1 MRAEA
6 NSRIEQTVFPTAPRF
21 RHGFTLI
28 ELLVVIAIIAILA
41 GMLLPALSKAKVK
54 AHATSCASNH
64 KQLTLAW
71 KLYADDHDGRLI
83 NNYDGPAG
91 SWVLGDMSLAAS
103 PPSPLHRIG
112 NTNVQN
118 LLDTTWVQTTVP
130 TLMGFGT
137 MGSNVVLGSYTG
149 GSAGVFKCPGDRS
162 TDRPSGLARV
172 RSVAMNSA
180 VGFNATGRRLNH
192 GGGSF
197 QLYPREMNIVS
208 PSPGDLFVFTDEHPH
223 SINDGA
229 ITICMGQGDPGHII
243 DTPGNF
249 HGGGMFSF
257 ADGHVEAYRWNDLT
271 LRLNID
277 YQPSTATLGN
287 WNMLPA
293 DHAWLARHTSAP

>member
-1 MRAEA
+1 MSAEIPQLGRLTA
-6 NSRIEQTVFPTAPRF
+6 NHQLGLPGLD
-21 RHGFTLI
+21 HGFQLADQRTDGGRRRAVTLQDDVDLVRRRVL
-28 ELLVVIAIIAILA
+28 ELGVERDAVALLEVVFDFDLQQ
-41 GMLLPALSKAKVK
+41 ALRPLRAVQS
-54 AHATSCASNH
+54 
-64 KQLTLAW
+64 
-71 KLYADDHDGRLI
+71 
-83 NNYDGPAG
+83 
-91 SWVLGDMSLAAS
+91 AA
-103 PPSPLHRIG
+103 HRIG

-180 VGFNATGRRLNH
+180 VGFNATGRRLGH

-197 QLYPREMNIVS
+197 QLYPREMSIVS

-223 SINDGA
+223 SINDGS